1 MLIDD
6 NESGLH
12 RAGDNHFENIWA
24 LCASYDIA
32 GVTTPE
38 LLCLMRACE
47 KTRQK
52 KETNNLYYQKDET
65 FEKCEQIKVYG
76 K

>member
-1 MLIDD
+1 M
-6 NESGLH
+6 S
-12 RAGDNHFENIWA
+12 

-38 LLCLMRACE
+38 LMCRTRACE
-47 KTRQK
+47 KRREK
-52 KETNNLYYQKDET
+52 KQTIYQKDET

>member
-1 MLIDD
+1 M
-6 NESGLH
+6 S
-12 RAGDNHFENIWA
+12 

-38 LLCLMRACE
+38 LMCLTRTCE
-47 KTRQK
+47 KRREK
-52 KETNNLYYQKDET
+52 KKKQTIYQKDET